1 MQISSTEQ
9 TSKLSRWFQR
19 ERKEW
24 FGNIIGDLWGGA
36 VTTFALLPEVIG
48 FMIAAGI
55 PPYMGLYTTIC
66 LTIVLSFVGGRPG
79 LVSAGAGATAMI
91 AAGLI
96 AQYWDTH
103 PEYLFAAVILAG
115 IFQLIMGFCRV
126 GNLVRFIPECVMH
139 GFVNGLAIM
148 IFISQIKLCIQG
160 SSVEMFILIA
170 IGIGIIVGFPFLK
183 KAVPALKRIPES
195 FVAIV
200 AITAYTMISQSS
212 VMTISDMGS
221 ITASFD
227 HVGQVFSRI
236 SNVFTGECFLAIL
249 PTSLSIAFVGLIET
263 MLTARL
269 VNEETKTT
277 GNLNRECRGQGI
289 GNIIC
294 GSLGAMPGCAMIA
307 MTVTN
312 LKAGGRGRLSTFV
325 AGGLMAI
332 LLFTLSFFLGAI
344 PLAALVAVMFVVCFH
359 TFNWSSVFKAY
370 QVPIKETMT
379 MALTVGVVVATD
391 NLAYGVGVGLFLTG
405 MYYLAKRFLKPQF
418 QISLSFLFFAAASAC
433 AWFGWGTVAALVMAS
448 LGVGIASIARNEE
461 PSTFLSAKG
470 KTLATT
476 ALICCG
482 VAVVGCAVLVATN
495 SIWPGSPWFSLAM
508 LP

>member
-1 MQISSTEQ
+1 MQKIST
-9 TSKLSRWFQR
+9 TNASKISRWFQR

-24 FGNIIGDLWGGA
+24 FGNMIGDLWGGA
-36 VTTFALLPEVIG
+36 VTTFALLPEVVG

-66 LTIVLSFVGGRPG
+66 LTIVLSFAGGRPG

-96 AQYWDTH
+96 ARYWQTN

-115 IFQLIMGFCRV
+115 IFQLIMGLCRV
-126 GNLVRFIPECVMH
+126 GSLVRFIPDCVMH

-148 IFISQIKLCIQG
+148 IFISQVKLCIKG

-183 KAVPALKRIPES
+183 KVVPFLKRVPES
-195 FVAIV
+195 FVAILL
-200 AITAYTMISQSS
+200 ITAYTMIFHRE

-221 ITASFD
+221 ISASFD
-227 HVGQVFSRI
+227 HVGQIFGRI
-236 SNVFTGECFLAIL
+236 GNVFTGECFLAIL
-249 PTSLSIAFVGLIET
+249 PTSISLACVGLIET

-269 VNEETKTT
+269 VNEETKTE

-289 GNIIC
+289 GNMIC
-294 GSLGAMPGCAMIA
+294 GSVGAMPGCAMIA

-332 LLFTLSFFLGAI
+332 LLFGLSFFLGAI

-359 TFNWSSVFKAY
+359 TFNWASVFKAN
-370 QVPIKETMT
+370 QVPIEQTMT
-379 MALTVGVVVATD
+379 MALTVGVVIATD
-391 NLAYGVGVGLFLTG
+391 NLAYGVGVGLFLFA
-405 MYYLAKRFLKPQF
+405 MYYLAGRFLLPQIQMGIAF
-418 QISLSFLFFAAASAC
+418 GCLGAACGC
-433 AWFGWGTVAALVMAS
+433 AWFGWGTVAAIILAA
-448 LGVGIASIARNEE
+448 LGVGLAAIARKA
-461 PSTFLSAKG
+461 PLAKPGSPLKILSTC
-470 KTLATT
+470 
-476 ALICCG
+476 ALIGCA
-482 VAVVGCAVLVATN
+482 VAVVGCAVLIATN
-495 SIWPGSPWFSLAM
+495 TIWPGNPWFHLGM

>member
-1 MQISSTEQ
+1 MKTMQAQPSGRFRSWIA
-9 TSKLSRWFQR
+9 R
-19 ERKEW
+19 EKNEW

-66 LTIVLSFVGGRPG
+66 LTITLSFVGGRPG

-96 AQYWDTH
+96 AKYWQTN

-115 IFQLIMGFCRV
+115 IFQLIMGLCRV
-126 GNLVRFIPECVMH
+126 GNLVRFIPNCVMH

-148 IFISQIKLCIQG
+148 IFISQVKLCIAG

-183 KAVPALKRIPES
+183 KVAPFLKRVPES
-195 FVAIV
+195 FVAILF
-200 AITAYTMISQSS
+200 ITAYTMIFHRP
-212 VMTISDMGS
+212 VMTIADMGS

-227 HVGQVFSRI
+227 HVGQVFARI
-236 SNVFTGECFLAIL
+236 GNVFTGECFLAIL
-249 PTSLSIAFVGLIET
+249 PTSLSLACVGLIET

-269 VNEETKTT
+269 VSEETKTE

-289 GNIIC
+289 GNILC

-359 TFNWSSVFKAY
+359 TFNWASVFKAY
-370 QVPIKETMT
+370 QVPIKETAA
-379 MALTVGVVVATD
+379 MALTVGVVIATD
-391 NLAYGVGVGLFLTG
+391 NLAYGVGVGCFLFG
-405 MYYLAKRFLKPQF
+405 MYALAKRFLRPQY
-418 QISLSFLFFAAASAC
+418 QLCLSFLLFAGACAC
-433 AWFGWGTVAALVMAS
+433 AWFSWGTVAAILLAA
-448 LGVGIASIARNEE
+448 LGVGIASLARNESGGALA
-461 PSTFLSAKG
+461 PAG
-470 KTLATT
+470 RALATV
-476 ALICCG
+476 ALVCCG
-482 VAVVGCAVLVATN
+482 VAVLGCVALIVTGTL
-495 SIWPGSPWFSLAM
+495 IPGLPWFSLSM